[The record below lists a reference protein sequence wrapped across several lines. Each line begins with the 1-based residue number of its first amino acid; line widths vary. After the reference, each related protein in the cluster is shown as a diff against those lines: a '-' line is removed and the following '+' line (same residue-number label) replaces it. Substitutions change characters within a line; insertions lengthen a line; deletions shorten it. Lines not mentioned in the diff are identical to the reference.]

1 MPDATYFQINVLEK
15 YHFMFTAL
23 HTTTLNKLWNFF
35 PLVAILLLIA
45 DYHIEDSATFQ
56 GELILQEFHVN
67 LFLLHFS
74 AVVFSQLYSDQS

>member
-1 MPDATYFQINVLEK
+1 MINVLEK

-23 HTTTLNKLWNFF
+23 PTTFLNKLWNFF

-45 DYHIEDSATFQ
+45 DYHIEDSVAFHS
-56 GELILQEFHVN
+56 ELILQEFHVN

-74 AVVFSQLYSDQS
+74 AVVFSKLY

>member
-1 MPDATYFQINVLEK
+1 MEK

-23 HTTTLNKLWNFF
+23 PTTFLNKLWNFF

-45 DYHIEDSATFQ
+45 DYHIEDSVAFHS
-56 GELILQEFHVN
+56 ELILQEFHVN

-74 AVVFSQLYSDQS
+74 AVVFSKLYTVHS